1 MAQELSTKMME
12 KLPEG
17 SNLVR
22 PADLVT
28 VYATTGKH
36 NKHVKAGEPM
46 EVHTLLADKLIA
58 SGKATKEAPGKKAS
72 K

>member
-1 MAQELSTKMME
+1 MAQELNEKMM
-12 KLPEG
+12 KPLPAG
-17 SNLVR
+17 SDLVR

-28 VYATTGKH
+28 VYATRGKH
-36 NKHVKAGEPM
+36 NKHVKEGEAM

-58 SGKATKEAPGKKAS
+58 SGKATKTAPAGKKD